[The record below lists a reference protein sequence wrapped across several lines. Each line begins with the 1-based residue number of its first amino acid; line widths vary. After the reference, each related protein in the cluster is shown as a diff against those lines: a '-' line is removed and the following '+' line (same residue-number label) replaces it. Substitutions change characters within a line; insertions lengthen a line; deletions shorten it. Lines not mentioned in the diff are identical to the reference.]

1 MLRSDPRE
9 EESRLE
15 NKVDNL
21 DSADDRKSSKKTH
34 RASYGR
40 QHVHKLGFS
49 VLQNDSS
56 HLAFSYVKIDY
67 HCYDIKSRAPKKY
80 FHEEQFVLEL
90 VIYIDVK

>member
-49 VLQNDSS
+49 VLQNDSTL
-56 HLAFSYVKIDY
+56 LAFSDVKSIY
-67 HCYDIKSRAPKKY
+67 HCDDIKSGAPKIY
-80 FHEEQFVLEL
+80 IHEEQFVFEL
-90 VIYIDVK
+90 VI